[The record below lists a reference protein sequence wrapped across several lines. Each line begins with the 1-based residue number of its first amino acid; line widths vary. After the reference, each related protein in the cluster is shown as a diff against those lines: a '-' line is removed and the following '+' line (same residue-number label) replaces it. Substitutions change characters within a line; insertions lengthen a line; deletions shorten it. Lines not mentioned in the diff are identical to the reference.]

1 MIAGILIFFF
11 IYAIIIFL
19 GNMGERVERYSNLK
33 LTQKTPHHPAIDQTD
48 IVYNGA
54 SNSIGMG
61 EIEAILEKRY
71 PYYTSL
77 QLGLREKFLVRTQT
91 FIRKKI
97 FIIKNNEGY
106 REMPVLVSAA
116 AIQLTFG
123 LKDYL
128 LPFYKYIRIYP
139 SEYFGDGFFK
149 VLAGNVKNNIITIA
163 WSHFLKGNEDL
174 TDGSN
179 VGLHEMSHALYF
191 QKVVIDA
198 NYARSFCRN
207 YDDLLTACK
216 EAYQT
221 EITGR
226 KNLYSAYADTDL
238 QEFWAESVEIFFEKP
253 NDLYF
258 QYPAVYEAMKI
269 LLNQDPSN
277 KINPLLET
285 SSSLPQ
291 KLAQFLKDVRV
302 LKSN

>member
-1 MIAGILIFFF
+1 MIVGIAIIF
-11 IYAIIIFL
+11 IYFILMFL
-19 GNMGERVERYSNLK
+19 GKTGEKVERSSNLGF
-33 LTQKTPHHPAIDQTD
+33 TQAAPKHPAIDQTD

-54 SNSIGMG
+54 SNSIGLG
-61 EIEAILEKRY
+61 EIEAMLEKRY
-71 PYYTSL
+71 PYYAAL
-77 QLGLREKFLVRTQT
+77 QPQLREKFLLRTQT
-91 FIRKKI
+91 FMCKKI

-106 REMPVLVSAA
+106 KEMPVLVSAA

-123 LKDYL
+123 LSDYL

-149 VLAGNVKNNIITIA
+149 VLAGNVKNNIITVA
-163 WSHFLKGNEDL
+163 WNHFLKGTENL
-174 TDGSN
+174 SDGSN

-191 QKVVIDA
+191 QKVIIDA
-198 NYARSFCRN
+198 NYARRFCRN
-207 YDDLLTACK
+207 YDELLIACK
-216 EAYQT
+216 EAHQT

-253 NDLYF
+253 NELYL
-258 QYPAVYEAMKI
+258 QYPSVYEAMKI
-269 LLNQDPSN
+269 LLKQDPSN

-291 KLAQFLKDVRV
+291 KLTKFFKDARV

>member
-1 MIAGILIFFF
+1 MTVGIVIIL
-11 IYAIIIFL
+11 IYAIILFL
-19 GNMGERVERYSNLK
+19 GNRGERIERYSNLG
-33 LTQKTPHHPAIDQTD
+33 LNQETPNHPAIDPTD
-48 IVYNGA
+48 IVYNGT
-54 SNSIGMG
+54 SNSIGLG
-61 EIEAILEKRY
+61 EIEAILEKHY

-77 QLGLREKFLVRTQT
+77 QPELREKFLARTQT

-97 FIIKNNEGY
+97 FIIKNGEGY

-123 LKDYL
+123 LDDYL

-139 SEYFGDGFFK
+139 SEYFGDGFK
-149 VLAGNVKNNIITIA
+149 VLAGNVKNNMITVA
-163 WSHFLKGNEDL
+163 WNHFLKGNEDL

-198 NYARSFCRN
+198 NYARRFCRN
-207 YDDLLTACK
+207 YDDVLTACK

-221 EITGR
+221 EIAGQ

-253 NDLYF
+253 NELYL
-258 QYPAVYEAMKI
+258 QYPSVYEAMKV
-269 LLNQDPSN
+269 LLHQDPLN
-277 KINPLLET
+277 KTHPVLET
-285 SSSLPQ
+285 ASFLPQ
-291 KLAQFLKDVRV
+291 KLARLLKYTRI
-302 LKSN
+302 